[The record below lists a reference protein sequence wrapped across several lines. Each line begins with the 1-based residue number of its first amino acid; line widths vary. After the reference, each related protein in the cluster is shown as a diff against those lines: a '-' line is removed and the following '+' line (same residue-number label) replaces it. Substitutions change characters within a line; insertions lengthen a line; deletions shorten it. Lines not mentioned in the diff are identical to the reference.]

1 MNIYKQVCLV
11 FLLTQRYAGWV
22 EILRNFLPNLENFH
36 FHSSLLLY
44 QVQMLF
50 NFFRTNIHVLTK
62 LLPFSMP
69 VMVVLARPPSPLQGR
84 AGLSR
89 SNDGGGRNGGI
100 TGFRVSLDIQEWG
113 GLMSCKNEKTC
124 LIFCYVKHS
133 WTSEIQ
139 NNTIVDN

>member
-1 MNIYKQVCLV
+1 MQDEL
-11 FLLTQRYAGWV
+11 
-22 EILRNFLPNLENFH
+22 ILRNFLPNLEPFH

-100 TGFRVSLDIQEWG
+100 TGFRVSLDIQE
-113 GLMSCKNEKTC
+113 
-124 LIFCYVKHS
+124 
-133 WTSEIQ
+133 
-139 NNTIVDN
+139 